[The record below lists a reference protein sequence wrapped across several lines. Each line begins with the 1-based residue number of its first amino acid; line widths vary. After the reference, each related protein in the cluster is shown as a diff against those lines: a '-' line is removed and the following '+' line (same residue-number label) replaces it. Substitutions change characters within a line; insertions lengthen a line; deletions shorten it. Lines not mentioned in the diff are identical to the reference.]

1 MDSIYLI
8 QKDEKYFKKILV
20 SMSFAM
26 KLHYL
31 REENVE
37 HLDHGKI
44 LPPLFQKPF
53 LWAVHCNYDGMS
65 CISILNPE
73 LNDM

>member
-1 MDSIYLI
+1 
-8 QKDEKYFKKILV
+8 
-20 SMSFAM
+20 MSFAI
-26 KLHYL
+26 KLPYL
-31 REENVE
+31 RKENVE
-37 HLDHGKI
+37 HLDHAKDI
-44 LPPLFQKPF
+44 TTSVSETF

>member
-8 QKDEKYFKKILV
+8 QKDEKSFLKILV

-31 REENVE
+31 RKENVE
-37 HLDHGKI
+37 HLDHAKDI
-44 LPPLFQKPF
+44 TTSVSETF